1 MLLVAGQEWAET
13 GRRAPGSRYTLSK
26 KKRVHAV
33 RERTQ
38 PKQASPPAAA
48 EDSGELKEFVE
59 NYLTLADKAL
69 GFARRPG
76 PNNLTISTCMHCQ
89 HTIAAT
95 NVKLL
100 AFAESLHACP
110 AHHS

>member
-1 MLLVAGQEWAET
+1 M
-13 GRRAPGSRYTLSK
+13 SK
-26 KKRVHAV
+26 KKRAHAV
-33 RERTQ
+33 REQ
-38 PKQASPPAAA
+38 SPPEKASPPPAT

-69 GFARRPG
+69 GFTRRSG
-76 PNNLTISTCMHCQ
+76 PNNLTISTCVYCQ

-95 NVKLL
+95 NLRLL

-110 AHHS
+110 ARQP